1 MRVVTLLL
9 LVTVI
14 ACGPK
19 QYEDIRYSD
28 FPRPPNEIVLGVG
41 DVIQINVWEQKELS
55 TDATIRPD
63 GTITMPLVGDL
74 PARGKTPSQLRES
87 IKLALQNYLKL
98 SAGNEVTVAVK
109 NYNSY
114 RFTVNG
120 EVSRPG
126 LYTSTDYLRVAD
138 ALALAGGPTR
148 FAKRSDIRILRTDS
162 RGQQISIPIDF
173 DLVASGKRP
182 DMNVWILSNDVVWVP

>member
-1 MRVVTLLL
+1 MRLVTLFVLL
-9 LVTVI
+9 I
-14 ACGPK
+14 AACGSGGKPSPYY
-19 QYEDIRYSD
+19 QQ

-41 DVIQINVWEQKELS
+41 DVVEINVWEQKDLASES
-55 TDATIRPD
+55 TIRPD

-74 PARGKTPSQLRES
+74 QARGKTPSQLKDEV
-87 IKLALQNYLKL
+87 KKQLDKYLKL
-98 SAGNEVTVAVK
+98 PAGNEVTVKVK
-109 NYNSY
+109 AFNSY

-126 LYTSTDYLRVAD
+126 MYMNADYLRVAD

-148 FAKRSDIRILRTDS
+148 FAKRTDIRILRTDAK
-162 RGQQISIPIDF
+162 GEQLSIPIDF

-182 DMNVWILSNDVVWVP
+182 DMNIWIHANDVIYVP

>member
-1 MRVVTLLL
+1 MLLFVT
-9 LVTVI
+9 

-19 QYEDIRYSD
+19 QYEGVRYEE
-28 FPRPPNEIVLGVG
+28 FPAPPNEVVLGVG
-41 DVIQINVWEQKELS
+41 DVIQIEVWEQKELS
-55 TDATIRPD
+55 TEATIRPD

-74 PARGKTPSQLRES
+74 PARGKTPSQLREG
-87 IKLALQNYLKL
+87 IKTALANYLKL
-98 SAGNEVTVAVK
+98 SAGNEVTVALK
-109 NYNSY
+109 AYNSY

-126 LYTSTDYLRVAD
+126 LYTSTSYLRVAD

-148 FAKRSDIRILRTDS
+148 FAKRSDIRILRTDT
-162 RGQQISIPIDF
+162 RGQQVEIPIDF

-182 DMNVWILSNDVVWVP
+182 DMNVWIQSNDVVWVP

>member
-1 MRVVTLLL
+1 MRVVALFLL
-9 LVTVI
+9 LVT

-19 QYEDIRYSD
+19 QYEDIRYAD
-28 FPRPPNEIVLGVG
+28 FPPPPKEVVLGVG
-41 DVIQINVWEQKELS
+41 DIIQIDVWEQKELS
-55 TDATIRPD
+55 TEATIRPD

-74 PARGKTPSQLRES
+74 PARGKTPSQLREG
-87 IKLALQNYLKL
+87 IKTALANYLKL
-98 SAGNEVTVAVK
+98 SAGNEVTVALK
-109 NYNSY
+109 AYNSY

-126 LYTSTDYLRVAD
+126 LYTSTNYLRVGD

-148 FAKRSDIRILRTDS
+148 FAKRSDIRILRNDA
-162 RGQQISIPIDF
+162 RGQQVSIPIDF

-182 DMNVWILSNDVVWVP
+182 DMNVWIQSNDVVWVP